1 MIQWRVGMLQANIPT
16 TRHGTLSIVPSIFFF
31 VPALTV
37 PMNTDSEGQS
47 QVGFHLQ
54 SLMGN
59 EWNLY

>member
-1 MIQWRVGMLQANIPT
+1 MLQANIPT

-47 QVGFHLQ
+47 QVGFHLP

-59 EWNLY
+59 E